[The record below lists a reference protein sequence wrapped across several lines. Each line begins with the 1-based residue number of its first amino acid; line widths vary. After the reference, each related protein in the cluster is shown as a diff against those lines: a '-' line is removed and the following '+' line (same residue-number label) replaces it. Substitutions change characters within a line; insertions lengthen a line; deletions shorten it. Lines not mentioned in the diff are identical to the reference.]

1 MSIQGQARAID
12 NVVAV
17 GALRRRE
24 AAIGPHLHR
33 GSPMKFLLVALSFMA
48 AVPAL
53 AANADAP
60 NQNVD
65 KRNDAGGSTGNDQV
79 DRLNKGQ
86 LDQNQHPAPASQDPP
101 PAK

>member
-1 MSIQGQARAID
+1 
-12 NVVAV
+12 
-17 GALRRRE
+17 
-24 AAIGPHLHR
+24 
-33 GSPMKFLLVALSFMA
+33 MKFLLVALSLTI

-60 NQNVD
+60 DQNVD

-79 DRLNKGQ
+79 DQLNKGQ
-86 LDQNQHPAPASQDPP
+86 LDQNQRPAPAQQEAP